1 MLFFKV
7 PITTYS
13 SYIKGK
19 DSMKLTHSRII
30 KGFLLVLSLI
40 ISSTIYANSEFPGR
54 AKYPTTP
61 YISLTDLHKTL
72 DKSIVVDVRSSYEY
86 KTLRI
91 KGSLNVP
98 LASKDYV
105 DQMRFLR
112 KEHPDKKIVVYCNG
126 KSCMK
131 SYKAALKCK
140 RNNIKDVVSYD
151 AGIMDWATKYPA
163 NAVLLDESP
172 IDPKKIISKKTFKTY
187 LISPDEFEKK
197 IGSGKSIVLDVR
209 DRFQRDAAGLFHG
222 KEKRVFID
230 DASQL
235 DKYIFKA
242 NKQNKTLL
250 IYDEVGK
257 QVRWLQYYLEGKNL
271 KSYFFMKGGVK
282 GYYKYL
288 DEKYSN

>member
-1 MLFFKV
+1 MIPMKFPPSMYYKFFLF
-7 PITTYS
+7 
-13 SYIKGK
+13 
-19 DSMKLTHSRII
+19 
-30 KGFLLVLSLI
+30 LI
-40 ISSTIYANSEFPGR
+40 IFFNLNNVFANTEFPGR
-54 AKYPTTP
+54 AKYPSTP
-61 YISLTDLHKTL
+61 YISITDFHNVLN
-72 DKSIVVDVRSSYEY
+72 KSIVVDVRSPYEY

-91 KGSLNVP
+91 KGALNIP
-98 LASKDYV
+98 LSSKDYV
-105 DQMRFLR
+105 KRMRSLR
-112 KEHPDKKIVVYCNG
+112 KEQPDKKIVVYCNG
-126 KSCMK
+126 KTCMK

-163 NAVLLDESP
+163 DAVLLEESP
-172 IDPKKIISKKTFKTY
+172 IDPKKVIRKKIFKTY
-187 LISPDEFEKK
+187 LISPEEFENK

-257 QVRWLQYYLEGKNL
+257 QVRWLQYYLEGNHL

-282 GYYKYL
+282 NYYKYL
-288 DEKYSN
+288 DKKYNNDTAS